1 MAGNTKNTKPKSKAL
16 VCSPPRIMGMNLP
29 KMYAK
34 STMKGVKLRI
44 LNQIKNGMA
53 VKEAR
58 RPQLVRNSSKEAIS
72 LLLLLLQHSK
82 CRQLT
87 QIYSLST
94 SLGHLCF
101 CVCVPEHVLSL
112 MLLVT
117 FTLLRLGS
125 RLIGVGR
132 GNVKRRSEST
142 SAASIAADVP
152 ALPSYTFSVPTSP
165 QWDCTTI
172 SISNDKPTPTP
183 IFLRLRRR
191 SCYSPPYPA
200 CDSRMWKYDGTIAY
214 RGAWF

>member
-1 MAGNTKNTKPKSKAL
+1 MAGNTKNTKPKSKAS
-16 VCSPPRIMGMNLP
+16 VCSPPRIIGMNLP

-72 LLLLLLQHSK
+72 LLLLVLQHSK

-172 SISNDKPTPTP
+172 SISQY
-183 IFLRLRRR
+183 I
-191 SCYSPPYPA
+191 YYI
-200 CDSRMWKYDGTIAY
+200 Y
-214 RGAWF
+214 